1 LENHFTPGQAA
12 EALHVSDQTIC
23 RWLKAGKLTYVQ
35 VSERRR
41 LIPESELQNYLN
53 RRVVASPKK
62 IVDPARNCDTAWKEY
77 FEDGSLKIGDEGDG
91 ENGVKSLETIR
102 KEIERLACQ

>member
-12 EALHVSDQTIC
+12 EVLHVSDQTIC

-41 LIPESELQNYLN
+41 LIPESELTNYLN
-53 RRVVASPKK
+53 RRLIIPPRK
-62 IVDPARNCDTAWKEY
+62 IVDHLRNCDTPSAEY
-77 FEDGSLKIGDEGDG
+77 FENGSLTIEEEGDR
-91 ENGVKSLETIR
+91 ENGVKSLKQIR

>member
-12 EALHVSDQTIC
+12 EVLHVSDQTIC
-23 RWLKAGKLTYVQ
+23 RWLKAGKISYVQ

-41 LIPESELQNYLN
+41 LIAESELQNYLN
-53 RRVVASPKK
+53 RRVVAPPKK
-62 IVDPARNCDTAWKEY
+62 IIDPAHKCDTAWKEY
-77 FEDGSLKIGDEGDG
+77 FEDGSLKIWVEGAG
-91 ENGVKSLETIR
+91 ENGVTSLKTIR